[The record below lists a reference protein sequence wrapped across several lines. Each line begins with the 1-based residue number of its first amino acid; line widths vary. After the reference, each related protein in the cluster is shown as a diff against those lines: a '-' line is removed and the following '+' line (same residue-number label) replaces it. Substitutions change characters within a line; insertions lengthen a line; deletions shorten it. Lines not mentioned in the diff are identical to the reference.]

1 MSFLAKTGLF
11 IVGLIIVIFIAL
23 TILVKTQVTPEKVRE
38 TVAPLAERHLQRTI
52 DFGDISVGLFSGI
65 SLADFEIREKN
76 SDTVFIR
83 LKKLTLSYRLW
94 ALLKGKVVIDQV
106 ELVEPEINIVRKA
119 DGSFN
124 FDDLTGG
131 SASTTAAQTGKKDSG
146 TGALG
151 SLLVVN
157 RVSISDGTILFVD
170 QYTNPKSPYRYT
182 LSELN
187 FTARDIALDKLFP
200 FDFSSEINGSKLMI
214 SGHYNL
220 AMKTGDIYVDLAPL
234 ELVQFAPY
242 YRDSLPGKLGSA
254 KLGLT
259 LDATLLGEAIS
270 TKGKVILNDLDLVLD
285 SLPDAPLNHASLQ
298 ADYSVNFNTANR
310 LLELPALLVNFNGIS
325 AEADGT
331 LDLGSSDPKLDLNL
345 VVKKLDL
352 RQAIKSVPE
361 ALVRS
366 VADFSPA
373 GMISARFK
381 LVGPL
386 SRGAE
391 LLNQA
396 EIGLEDVQASVSAL
410 RAGISGDIS
419 YRYNSLGSNNLALVL
434 GDQRLDLDF
443 AATNIFSR
451 VIKGDFGLSARELD
465 LNQLLGQ
472 LSSGQPAIVAGG
484 SSDETVV
491 AEELGP
497 FDLPLD
503 MQGTLKIDKMI
514 YKRLPLERV
523 VADMTLKNNQ
533 LKITNLSSSVGRGEL
548 KLSSNV
554 DLGVKGLQYQGQ
566 MNMQMPDVTT
576 LLNGLLPGVQQQVSG
591 AISWQNSFAGQ
602 GTLPKRILNALQ
614 MQGEVSLSQ
623 GSLQNVALVEQLA
636 SFIGAPELK
645 SFSYDSFN
653 GRYNLRNGLTYL
665 NTELNSSVARLAPK
679 GTVGVDGDL
688 DLSLNTKLSPQLMKR
703 LGDSSLVN
711 RFLVDNEGWGQVP
724 LQVGGSLISPKIGFD
739 AAALEK
745 QAIEKA
751 KQEAEKRLLE
761 KLVPKEAEQGTQEP
775 VKQLLDQTL
784 NKLFGQ

>member
-1 MSFLAKTGLF
+1 MSFFAKAGLF
-11 IVGLIIVIFIAL
+11 IVGLIIAIFIAL

-38 TVAPLAERHLQRTI
+38 TVVPLAEKHLQRTI
-52 DFGDISVGLFSGI
+52 AFGDISVGLFSGI

-76 SDTVFIR
+76 SDDDFIR
-83 LKKLTLSYRLW
+83 LKKLTLDYSLW
-94 ALLKGKVVIDQV
+94 ALLKGKIAIDQI
-106 ELVEPEINIVRKA
+106 ELAEPEIHIVRTA

-124 FDDLTGG
+124 FDDLAGG
-131 SASTTAAQTGKKDSG
+131 SASTSSAGSSKKGAGSG
-146 TGALG
+146 AFG

-157 RVSISDGTILFVD
+157 RVAITDGTILFVD
-170 QYTNPKSPYRYT
+170 QYANPKSPYRYT

-200 FDFSSEINGSKLMI
+200 FDFATGINGSKLLL

-220 AMKTGDIYVDLAPL
+220 AMNNGDIYFDLAPL
-234 ELVQFAPY
+234 DLVQFAPY

-259 LDATLLGEAIS
+259 LDATLQGNEIS
-270 TKGKVILNDLDLVLD
+270 TKGKVILNDLDIVLD
-285 SLPDAPLNHASLQ
+285 SLRDAPLNRASLH
-298 ADYSVNFNTANR
+298 ADYSVNFDMAR
-310 LLELPALLVNFNGIS
+310 KVLALPALLVNFNGIS

-331 LDLGSSDPKLDLNL
+331 VDLGSSDPQLDLNL
-345 VVKKLDL
+345 VVEKLDL
-352 RQAIKSVPE
+352 RQAIKSLPE

-373 GMISARFK
+373 GEVSARVK

-386 SRGAE
+386 SRGGE
-391 LLNQA
+391 ILNQA
-396 EIGLEDVQASVSAL
+396 EIGLEDVQATVAAL

-419 YRYNSLGSNNLALVL
+419 YRNSSMGSNNITLAL
-434 GDQRLDLDF
+434 GDQQLDLDF
-443 AATNIFSR
+443 TATNIFSR
-451 VIKGDFGLSARELD
+451 VIKGDFGFSARELN

-472 LSSGQPAIVAGG
+472 LSSGPREGAAEG
-484 SSDETVV
+484 SSDSAVV

-503 MQGTLKIDKMI
+503 MHGTLKVDKMI

-533 LKITNLSSSVGRGEL
+533 LKITDLSSSVGRGEM
-548 KLSSNV
+548 KMTSTV

-566 MNMQMPDVTT
+566 MNMQMPDVMT
-576 LLNGLLPGVQQQVSG
+576 LLNGLFPGVQQQVTG
-591 AISWQNSFAGQ
+591 AISWQNSFSGQ

-614 MQGEVSLSQ
+614 MQGDVALSQ
-623 GSLQNVALVEQLA
+623 GTLQNVALVEQLA

-679 GTVGVDGDL
+679 GTVGVDGGL
-688 DLSLNTKLSPQLMKR
+688 DLSLNTRLAPQVMRR
-703 LGDSSLVN
+703 LGDGSLVN
-711 RFLVDNEGWGQVP
+711 NFLVDNEGWGQVP
-724 LQVGGSLISPKIGFD
+724 LQVGGSLTSPKIGFD

-745 QAIEKA
+745 QAIEKV
-751 KQEAEKRLLE
+751 KKEAQKRLLE
-761 KLVPKEAEQGTQEP
+761 KLAPKQNEQGSQEP

-784 NKLFGQ
+784 DKLFGQ